1 MLVVPL
7 SSIQKQRSQTKT
19 QRPRAACLCGDEVVK
34 ERCKAGKKKWMSLHD
49 GSVNDGLDVVLSV
62 SRVDDPLPFGVL
74 FDVGLCEELKTH
86 V

>member
-1 MLVVPL
+1 M
-7 SSIQKQRSQTKT
+7 
-19 QRPRAACLCGDEVVK
+19 EE
-34 ERCKAGKKKWMSLHD
+34 ERWKSRRERRTSLHD

-74 FDVGLCEELKTH
+74 LDVALCEELKTH